1 MSASERS
8 QAIKFF
14 KDHVIGKTL
23 VAAPITTVTDQGRT
37 EGHYETQTFFSNLVE
52 TANGFHF
59 DLTDISRGTLYL
71 RGADGATIR
80 SDGSLHAVRVYRYEI
95 TERKSSG
102 KLVGFAR
109 CVTSTNTEP
118 DPVSGTISLV
128 RMWLEDEALVVE
140 ETQAGYADFPGAS
153 GVANAVASDGV
164 YRYRIEE
171 GKLEMRYQQT
181 TFDVD
186 PTTLRRTRTADEF
199 PEQVS
204 REIEFYVLDA

>member
-1 MSASERS
+1 VEFLR
-8 QAIKFF
+8 
-14 KDHVIGKTL
+14 DHVIGKTL
-23 VAAPITTVTDQGRT
+23 VAAPITTITDQGRA
-37 EGHYETQTFFSNLVE
+37 EGHLETQTFFSNCVE
-52 TANGFHF
+52 TANGFCF
-59 DLTDISRGTLYL
+59 DLTDIARGTFYL

-80 SDGSLHAVRVYRYEI
+80 SDGSLNAVRVYRYEM

-109 CVTSTNTEP
+109 YVASTNTEP
-118 DPVSGTISLV
+118 DPVSGTVSLV
-128 RMWLEDEALVVE
+128 RMWLEDGVLMVE
-140 ETQAGYADFPGAS
+140 ETQAGYADFPGAG

-164 YRYRIEE
+164 YRYRIED

-186 PTTLRRTRTADEF
+186 PTTLRRTRTSDEF